1 MSLINSYEKDLLK
14 LNSEKTSI
22 LGLIKGLEQIIS
34 TYEGNK
40 SKSKNLYQCT
50 YDKYNQVKNKV
61 ESLEYELNNEKQ
73 TLNSLE
79 KVLNVNYNL
88 HVQNEESVRKY
99 RINLENYQKKLQTLE
114 IDILIKEMQKSI
126 IQLEKKRDEL

>member
-22 LGLIKGLEQIIS
+22 LGLIKGLEQVIS
-34 TYEGNK
+34 IYEINK
-40 SKSKNLYQCT
+40 SKTENIYHCA

-61 ESLEYELNNEKQ
+61 ETLEYELNNEKQ
-73 TLNSLE
+73 RLNTLE
-79 KVLNVNYNL
+79 KVLNINYNL
-88 HVQNEESVRKY
+88 HIQNEESVRKY
-99 RINLENYQKKLQTLE
+99 HINLESYQKKLQTIE

-126 IQLEKKRDEL
+126 VALEKKRDEL

>member
-22 LGLIKGLEQIIS
+22 LGLIKGLEQIIL

-40 SKSKNLYQCT
+40 SKSKNLYQST
-50 YDKYNQVKNKV
+50 YDKYNEVKNKV

-73 TLNSLE
+73 TLNTLE
-79 KVLNVNYNL
+79 KVLNINYNL

-99 RINLENYQKKLQTLE
+99 HVNLESYQKKLQTIE

>member
-22 LGLIKGLEQIIS
+22 LGLIKGLEQIIL

-40 SKSKNLYQCT
+40 SKSKNLYQST
-50 YDKYNQVKNKV
+50 YDKYNEVKNKV

-73 TLNSLE
+73 TLNTLE
-79 KVLNVNYNL
+79 KVLNINYNL

-99 RINLENYQKKLQTLE
+99 HINLESYQKKLQTIE

>member
-40 SKSKNLYQCT
+40 SKSKNLYQST
-50 YDKYNQVKNKV
+50 YDKYNEVKNKV

-73 TLNSLE
+73 TLNTLE
-79 KVLNVNYNL
+79 KVLNINYNL

-99 RINLENYQKKLQTLE
+99 HVNLESYQKKLQTIMAMEYIL
-114 IDILIKEMQKSI
+114 LIK
-126 IQLEKKRDEL
+126 

>member
-40 SKSKNLYQCT
+40 SKSKNLYQST
-50 YDKYNQVKNKV
+50 YDKYNEVKNKV

-73 TLNSLE
+73 TLNTLE
-79 KVLNVNYNL
+79 KVLNINYNL

-99 RINLENYQKKLQTLE
+99 HINLESYQKKLQTIE

-126 IQLEKKRDEL
+126 VALEKKRDEL

>member
-40 SKSKNLYQCT
+40 SKSKNLYQST
-50 YDKYNQVKNKV
+50 YDKYNEVKNKV

-73 TLNSLE
+73 TLNTLE
-79 KVLNVNYNL
+79 KVLNINYNL

-99 RINLENYQKKLQTLE
+99 HVNLESYQKKLQTIE